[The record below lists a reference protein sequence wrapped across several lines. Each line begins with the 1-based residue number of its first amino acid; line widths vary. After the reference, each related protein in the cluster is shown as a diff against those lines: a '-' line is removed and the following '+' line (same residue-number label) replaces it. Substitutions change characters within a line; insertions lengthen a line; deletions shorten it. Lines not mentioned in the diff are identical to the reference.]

1 MANNRWMASKSA
13 MTNFRTPFVAALTVI
28 GFPLFAQEPAMV
40 TDSEAY
46 ALYELLLAPMLTNV
60 PTTLKNPLLLQ
71 RETAASFGGCRLP
84 KSVPANWRPI
94 VASYLEANSGAKW
107 LQTGRMS
114 IPYRLIPRAE
124 IEADDAR
131 LALKFGREWNGGPP
145 GSIAY
150 ARVSAVGFDPSK
162 TKAVLHVGMMV
173 QDGIFF
179 MEKRNGV
186 WVRSPE
192 IHSCWGSA

>member
-1 MANNRWMASKSA
+1 
-13 MTNFRTPFVAALTVI
+13 MTNRCRTSFIAAFIVI
-28 GFPLFAQEPAMV
+28 GFPVFAQEPARV
-40 TDSEAY
+40 TDSETY
-46 ALYELLLAPMLTNV
+46 ALYELLLMPMLTNV

-71 RETAASFGGCRLP
+71 RETAATFGGCRLP
-84 KSVPANWRPI
+84 RSVPANWRP
-94 VASYLEANSGAKW
+94 VVVSFLDANREARW

-124 IEADDAR
+124 IEADNAR
-131 LALKFGREWNGGPP
+131 LALKFPGSWNGGPP

-150 ARVSAVGFDPSK
+150 AVVSAVGFNPAK
-162 TKAVLHVGMMV
+162 TKAVLHVGMIV

-186 WVRSPE
+186 WVQSPDVKT
-192 IHSCWGSA
+192 CWGSA